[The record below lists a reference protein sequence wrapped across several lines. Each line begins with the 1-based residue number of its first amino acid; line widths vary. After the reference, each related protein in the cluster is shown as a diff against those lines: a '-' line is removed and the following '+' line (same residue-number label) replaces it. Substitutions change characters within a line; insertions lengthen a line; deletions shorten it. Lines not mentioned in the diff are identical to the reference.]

1 MNNISDTGAA
11 ARDLLHTGVEV
22 NAEIAL
28 DEPQMAHGCDVA
40 LFKLVRKHGAVAVL
54 EALHD
59 AAWGG
64 AEMHEEDD
72 EVTCLRLRVFGKRL
86 AGAIDALK

>member
-1 MNNISDTGAA
+1 MNDISVTGQD
-11 ARDLLHTGVEV
+11 ARDLLFTGVEV
-22 NAEIAL
+22 NADMAREEPELAGRC
-28 DEPQMAHGCDVA
+28 DEA

-59 AAWGG
+59 AAWGA
-64 AEMHEEDD
+64 AEMNEEED

-86 AGAIDALK
+86 GSALAALK